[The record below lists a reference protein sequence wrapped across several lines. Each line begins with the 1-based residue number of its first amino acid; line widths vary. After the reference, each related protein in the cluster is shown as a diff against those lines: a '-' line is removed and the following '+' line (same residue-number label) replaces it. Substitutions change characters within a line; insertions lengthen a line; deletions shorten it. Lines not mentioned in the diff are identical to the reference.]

1 MKIYYFFHNQI
12 YHLFIY
18 HLMIQLIQ
26 EKYNMLF
33 HFIIIHLIHFINSN
47 FKSDFNIINPNEN
60 ISDYIE
66 SIYSYYLSFKTTYL
80 NSGDI

>member
-18 HLMIQLIQ
+18 NLIIKLIQ

-33 HFIIIHLIHFINSN
+33 HFNIFNLIIPKYFIYLLLLM
-47 FKSDFNIINPNEN
+47 DF
-60 ISDYIE
+60 
-66 SIYSYYLSFKTTYL
+66 YLSYINYQL
-80 NSGDI
+80 L

>member
-1 MKIYYFFHNQI
+1 MKIHYFFHNQI

-33 HFIIIHLIHFINSN
+33 HFTIFNLIIPKYFIYLLLLM
-47 FKSDFNIINPNEN
+47 DF
-60 ISDYIE
+60 
-66 SIYSYYLSFKTTYL
+66 YLLS
-80 NSGDI
+80 

>member
-1 MKIYYFFHNQI
+1 MKIHYFFHNQI

-33 HFIIIHLIHFINSN
+33 HFIIIHLIIPKYFIYLLLLM
-47 FKSDFNIINPNEN
+47 DF
-60 ISDYIE
+60 Y
-66 SIYSYYLSFKTTYL
+66 
-80 NSGDI
+80 

>member
-18 HLMIQLIQ
+18 HLIIKLIQ

-33 HFIIIHLIHFINSN
+33 HFIIIDLIILVNFYHLILLLVF
-47 FKSDFNIINPNEN
+47 
-60 ISDYIE
+60 Y
-66 SIYSYYLSFKTTYL
+66 
-80 NSGDI
+80 

>member
-18 HLMIQLIQ
+18 HLIIKLIQ

-33 HFIIIHLIHFINSN
+33 HFIIIHLINSN

-60 ISDYIE
+60 ISDNIE
-66 SIYSYYLSFKTTYL
+66 SILFSKSLSIIYYL

>member
-1 MKIYYFFHNQI
+1 MKIHYFFHNQI

-33 HFIIIHLIHFINSN
+33 HFIIFNLIIPKYFIYLLLLM
-47 FKSDFNIINPNEN
+47 DF
-60 ISDYIE
+60 
-66 SIYSYYLSFKTTYL
+66 YLLS
-80 NSGDI
+80 

>member
-1 MKIYYFFHNQI
+1 MKIHYFFHNQI

-33 HFIIIHLIHFINSN
+33 HFTIFNLTIPKYFIYLLSLM
-47 FKSDFNIINPNEN
+47 DF
-60 ISDYIE
+60 
-66 SIYSYYLSFKTTYL
+66 YLLS
-80 NSGDI
+80 

>member
-33 HFIIIHLIHFINSN
+33 HFIIFHLIIN
-47 FKSDFNIINPNEN
+47 KSDFNIINPNEKYQIILN
-60 ISDYIE
+60 QFIH
-66 SIYSYYLSFKTTYL
+66 IYHLKLIILILVTY
-80 NSGDI
+80 NH

>member
-33 HFIIIHLIHFINSN
+33 HFTIFNLIIPKYFIYLLLLM
-47 FKSDFNIINPNEN
+47 DF
-60 ISDYIE
+60 
-66 SIYSYYLSFKTTYL
+66 YLLS
-80 NSGDI
+80 

>member
-1 MKIYYFFHNQI
+1 MKIHYFFHNQI

-33 HFIIIHLIHFINSN
+33 HFTIFNLTIPKYLIYLLLLM
-47 FKSDFNIINPNEN
+47 DF
-60 ISDYIE
+60 
-66 SIYSYYLSFKTTYL
+66 YLLF
-80 NSGDI
+80 

>member
-18 HLMIQLIQ
+18 HLIIKLIQ

-33 HFIIIHLIHFINSN
+33 HFIIFHLIILKYH
-47 FKSDFNIINPNEN
+47 
-60 ISDYIE
+60 
-66 SIYSYYLSFKTTYL
+66 YYLIYL
-80 NSGDI
+80 I